1 MQRLITSRYLDEDGR
16 KGVMKQRAKTEGRGR
31 EKGGE
36 GAPFLVESCYIRP
49 GNYRDYTI
57 IIIDRLLNI
66 RIC

>member
-1 MQRLITSRYLDEDGR
+1 MQRLVTSRYLDEDGR
-16 KGVMKQRAKTEGRGR
+16 KGVMKQRAKTERKGR
-31 EKGGE
+31 EGGE

-57 IIIDRLLNI
+57 IIIDRPLNI

>member
-1 MQRLITSRYLDEDGR
+1 MQRLITSRYLDENGR

-31 EKGGE
+31 GE
-36 GAPFLVESCYIRP
+36 GREEAPFLVESCYIRP

>member
-1 MQRLITSRYLDEDGR
+1 MQRLVTSRYLDEDGR
-16 KGVMKQRAKTEGRGR
+16 KGVMKQRAKTEGRG
-31 EKGGE
+31 KGRGE

-57 IIIDRLLNI
+57 IIIDRPLNI